1 MFRRGSS
8 PCKSNL
14 LAKLMTEL
22 VLTPIQDGGEYMEL
36 YLNDKL
42 VCSSNATYGG
52 GSGTMKADGKEWTTI
67 SKMSECED
75 TIKVKKGDKINMKS
89 RYNTLK
95 HPL

>member
-1 MFRRGSS
+1 
-8 PCKSNL
+8 
-14 LAKLMTEL
+14 MTEL